1 MDNIFVIAGIIAVI
15 FFIVKFL
22 EMRFVD
28 KESKPLK
35 FLVRDTLVVYV
46 SVVAGNFIYE
56 QVTPVLEQTVATTSS
71 PIAFTDNHRLAIASP
86 GGTPATNTALL
97 VAAVLYSRTQFKE
110 LNETSRTNLVRHI
123 HVPGPNAQNQ
133 TQSLIE
139 FDADDLQW
147 LSKLMTTD

>member
-56 QVTPVLEQTVATTSS
+56 QVTPALEQTVATTSS
-71 PIAFTDNHRLAIASP
+71 PIAFTDNP
-86 GGTPATNTALL
+86 P
-97 VAAVLYSRTQFKE
+97 F
-110 LNETSRTNLVRHI
+110 
-123 HVPGPNAQNQ
+123 
-133 TQSLIE
+133 
-139 FDADDLQW
+139 
-147 LSKLMTTD
+147 